1 MFDLFGNI
9 NKLRNIH
16 SDSEKKKIAKLL
28 QTTPEALEEFEKAY
42 HLGVLEEPVSD
53 NLFEVNAKQAA
64 GMNDHITVDD
74 SEVESL
80 IDRIVTELLSE
91 TTFFKFTSD
100 QFGKFI
106 HFLSPELCI

>member
-42 HLGVLEEPVSD
+42 HLGSIRGTG
-53 NLFEVNAKQAA
+53 Q
-64 GMNDHITVDD
+64 
-74 SEVESL
+74 
-80 IDRIVTELLSE
+80 R
-91 TTFFKFTSD
+91 
-100 QFGKFI
+100 
-106 HFLSPELCI
+106 